1 MTPEAMKAAQK
12 MIADAYDD
20 GYITVTPVWVGQ
32 LDGCDVFALHRHV
45 PVDKDANDPLYPLY
59 EKAECPPLLGWPEYA
74 FVDPK
79 HPNEFVC
86 KSDVFL
92 GIARR
97 LDEAKEK
104 AKSKANKP

>member
-12 MIADAYDD
+12 MISDAYDD

-32 LDGCDVFALHRHV
+32 LDGCDVFDLRRNI
-45 PVDKDANDPLYPLY
+45 PVDDDAEGPI
-59 EKAECPPLLGWPEYA
+59 LLGWPEYA

-86 KSDVFL
+86 KSDVFF

-104 AKSKANKP
+104 AKSKAAKP

>member
-12 MIADAYDD
+12 MISDAYDD

-32 LDGCDVFALHRHV
+32 LDGCDVFAIHYDI
-45 PVDKDANDPLYPLY
+45 PIDKDDDSPL
-59 EKAECPPLLGWPEYA
+59 LLGWPIYA

-79 HPNEFVC
+79 HPNDIVY
-86 KSDVFL
+86 KSDVFF

-97 LDEAKEK
+97 LKE

>member
-1 MTPEAMKAAQK
+1 M
-12 MIADAYDD
+12 
-20 GYITVTPVWVGQ
+20 
-32 LDGCDVFALHRHV
+32 
-45 PVDKDANDPLYPLY
+45 
-59 EKAECPPLLGWPEYA
+59 PLLT
-74 FVDPK
+74 PK